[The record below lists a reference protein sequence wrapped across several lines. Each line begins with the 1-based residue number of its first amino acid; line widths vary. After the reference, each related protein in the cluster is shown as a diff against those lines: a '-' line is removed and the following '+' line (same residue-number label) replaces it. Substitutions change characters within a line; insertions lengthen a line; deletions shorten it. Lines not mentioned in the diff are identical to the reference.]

1 LLEQRER
8 KKLGIRLLY
17 FLTLYNYS
25 IIVCKYIFDVR
36 EFYFGH
42 CRTRSKCTI
51 ILDKLIIKA
60 LVYGELKTRA
70 LNRTFE
76 DSHAWREL
84 VYVETHMP
92 FGMKKG
98 EPCIKVRHVLY

>member
-1 LLEQRER
+1 M
-8 KKLGIRLLY
+8 
-17 FLTLYNYS
+17 
-25 IIVCKYIFDVR
+25 R

-98 EPCIKVRHVLY
+98 EPCIKLDMCCTRSKSIFIRYRFIIRPLE